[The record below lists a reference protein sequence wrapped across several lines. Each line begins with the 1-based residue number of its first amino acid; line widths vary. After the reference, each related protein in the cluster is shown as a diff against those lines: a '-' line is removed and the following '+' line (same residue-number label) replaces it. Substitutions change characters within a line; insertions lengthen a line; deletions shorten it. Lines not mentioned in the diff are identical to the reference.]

1 MVGAVLGQLKNA
13 EKSNEITA
21 IPELINLL
29 DVQGKIITTNAMDCL
44 KDIAEKIV
52 FQDGYYLFAVK
63 GNQGR
68 LQKTFEG
75 KFPLKELNNLVYD
88 SYSTTEKSHGRE
100 ETRLHIVSN
109 VPDKLID
116 FPLVEGR
123 KKLCVAVSFRKEI
136 ASQVKEPE
144 MQMRYYISSAN
155 LTAEKFAR
163 SIREH

>member
-1 MVGAVLGQLKNA
+1 MDGVVLGQLKNA

-29 DVQGKIITTNAMDCL
+29 DVKGKIITTNAMDCL
-44 KDIAEKIV
+44 KDIAGKIV

-68 LQKTFEG
+68 LQKTFEE

-116 FPLVEGR
+116 FTFSGR
-123 KKLCVAVSFRKEI
+123 AEEIMRSSFLPQRN
-136 ASQVKEPE
+136 S
-144 MQMRYYISSAN
+144 ISSER
-155 LTAEKFAR
+155 T
-163 SIREH
+163 

>member
-1 MVGAVLGQLKNA
+1 MDGVVLGQLKNA

-29 DVQGKIITTNAMDCL
+29 DVKGKIITTNAMDCL
-44 KDIAEKIV
+44 KDIAKKIV

-68 LQKTFEG
+68 LQKTFQE

-116 FPLVEGR
+116 FTFSGR
-123 KKLCVAVSFRKEI
+123 AEEI
-136 ASQVKEPE
+136 
-144 MQMRYYISSAN
+144 MRSGFLPQRNSISSER
-155 LTAEKFAR
+155 T
-163 SIREH
+163 